1 MQLILNNP
9 LEQFL
14 LLQAVEAALVWPL
27 FLDLLRELN
36 DTLLSFSS
44 SSLLVL
50 NLFVLTQ
57 VSINFAIPVYLSLV
71 NLQYYKLSFFLIAL
85 LTIFSIYKS
94 KIFPK
99 TLWQYFS
106 QQSHI
111 IAQSVLKPT
120 FGAHYPFEVR
130 FYNYYPFLYHIFLF
144 ILCNNL
150 LGLVP
155 YGFSNSA
162 YIVHNFTLSFLLL
175 SGLTIIV
182 YLYKEFIIINY
193 LFLKIYQPI

>member
-1 MQLILNNP
+1 MQFLLTNP

-14 LLQAVEAALVWPL
+14 LVEAVEAALVWPL
-27 FLDLLRELN
+27 FLDLLIVLN
-36 DTLLSFSS
+36 DKLSFLTLFLLNNIL
-44 SSLLVL
+44 SLSQL
-50 NLFVLTQ
+50 
-57 VSINFAIPVYLSLV
+57 SINLTIPIYLLLV
-71 NLQYYKLSFFLIAL
+71 NLQYYKLSFFLIVI

-94 KIFPK
+94 NLFPK
-99 TLWQYFS
+99 NLWQLIS

-111 IAQSVLKPT
+111 IAQLVLKPT
-120 FGAHYPFEVR
+120 FGAHYPFEIR
-130 FYNYYPFLYHIFLF
+130 FYNYYPLLYHIFLF

-150 LGLVP
+150 LGLIP

-162 YIVHNFTLSFLLL
+162 YIIHNFTLSFLLL

-193 LFLKIYQPI
+193 LFLKIYPFI

>member
-1 MQLILNNP
+1 MELLLNHP

-27 FLDLLRELN
+27 FLDLFKDLYELTSFSIFFLLN
-36 DTLLSFSS
+36 D
-44 SSLLVL
+44 
-50 NLFVLTQ
+50 LFVLNTIS
-57 VSINFAIPVYLSLV
+57 VNFIIPVYLLSI
-71 NLQYYKLSFFLIAL
+71 NLQYYKLSAFLIAL
-85 LTIFSIYKS
+85 LTIVSIYKS
-94 KIFPK
+94 NVFPK
-99 TLWQYFS
+99 NLWQYFS

-111 IAQSVLKPT
+111 IAQSILKPT

-175 SGLTIIV
+175 TGLTLIV
-182 YLYKEFIIINY
+182 YLFKEFIIINY
-193 LFLKIYQPI
+193 LFQKIYLHI